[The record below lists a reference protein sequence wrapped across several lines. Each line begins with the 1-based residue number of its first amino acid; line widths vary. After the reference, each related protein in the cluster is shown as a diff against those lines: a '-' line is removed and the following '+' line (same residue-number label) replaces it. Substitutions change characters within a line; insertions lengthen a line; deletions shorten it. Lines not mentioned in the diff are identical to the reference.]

1 MGLVCGCTGNERN
14 DHRDLKYDSLP
25 TNVTTLRGSLAS
37 NHNSHFSFEPIGSN
51 RSRTSQRSTISL
63 NIVEGGD
70 RTTKKETWDS
80 IKLVKLR
87 PEEMHAGNP
96 EYRR

>member
-25 TNVTTLRGSLAS
+25 TNVTTLRASLAS

-51 RSRTSQRSTISL
+51 RSRQS
-63 NIVEGGD
+63 
-70 RTTKKETWDS
+70 
-80 IKLVKLR
+80 
-87 PEEMHAGNP
+87 
-96 EYRR
+96 